1 MAFKHDYCSLYEDFG
16 GDEIEVAEILLDFPR
31 LIAVS
36 KYGSLLPFSWGG
48 TRRRSAEANLGPRCA
63 VHSPPTSASPS
74 QTPIL
79 SVPVGPATPPPPPPA
94 AAAAVA
100 TEPEGPITVKAE
112 PATSP
117 ATPLSFSP
125 SESDERPK
133 RLKRK
138 VYTKKRREDL
148 LKITS
153 QIIDSN
159 ELLRAEIQK
168 VTRYYEHLK
177 ARNSLLKARKQEL
190 NMGVIK
196 REDQLNLPRMNSVQS
211 TVKCPP
217 VVDDQNQFPRPMPGI
232 RVQQPPPPPRPYMA
246 DRNANNQEM
255 GCNHPNPYGQ
265 RVSLLR
271 SISAS
276 DGMGPRD
283 IPDLNL
289 TVGEPVWM
297 DSKQLFVNDRSA
309 AVKRA
314 IAAQARQRRRLICKD
329 KSFNSS
335 SKSRFSFR

>member
-31 LIAVS
+31 LIDVS

-79 SVPVGPATPPPPPPA
+79 SVPVGPAITPPPPP
-94 AAAAVA
+94 AVA
-100 TEPEGPITVKAE
+100 TEPEGSITVKAE

-133 RLKRK
+133 RSKRK

-148 LKITS
+148 LKITN

-159 ELLRAEIQK
+159 ELLRGEIQK
-168 VTRYYEHLK
+168 VTRYFEHLK

-196 REDQLNLPRMNSVQS
+196 KEDQLNLPRMNSVQS

-217 VVDDQNQFPRPMPGI
+217 VVDDQNHVPRPMPGI
-232 RVQQPPPPPRPYMA
+232 RVHHHHQQPQQPPYMV

-255 GCNHPNPYGQ
+255 GCNYPNPYGQ
-265 RVSLLR
+265 RVSFFQ

-276 DGMGPRD
+276 DCTGPRG

-314 IAAQARQRRRLICKD
+314 IAAQARQRRKLICKD